1 MKHRVFVPL
10 IASALLVGGCI
21 GGSTGMKGE
30 IRDDGIALAADH
42 AGSNVRFELHNAG
55 AKSCDLVVALTTLAV
70 DALPVVDKRVAI
82 TNGDGPGIVRPI
94 TTYEEAPPYILKHIG
109 PGETFSGEV
118 ALEGA
123 PKDGSQRVLFCND
136 LGDYQLG
143 RYAILRFDR

>member
-1 MKHRVFVPL
+1 LDGADRADRADRAELV
-10 IASALLVGGCI
+10 ARTALLA
-21 GGSTGMKGE
+21 E
-30 IRDDGIALAADH
+30 
-42 AGSNVRFELHNAG
+42 
-55 AKSCDLVVALTTLAV
+55 LVVGLTTLAV

-94 TTYEEAPPYILKHIG
+94 TTYEETPPYIPKHIG
-109 PGETFSGEV
+109 PGETFSSEV

-123 PKDGSQRVLFCND
+123 PKDGSERVLFCNN